1 MLYSTFVARV
11 KEKILD
17 RTIFRLPENK
27 TFAIALAEE
36 AEFKSYACGKTSLK
50 LIYGDLDFPL

>member
-17 RTIFRLPENK
+17 STIFRLPENQ
-27 TFAIALAEE
+27 TFAIALVEE
-36 AEFKSYACGKTSLK
+36 PESVLEFDSYACGK
-50 LIYGDLDFPL
+50 IGHN